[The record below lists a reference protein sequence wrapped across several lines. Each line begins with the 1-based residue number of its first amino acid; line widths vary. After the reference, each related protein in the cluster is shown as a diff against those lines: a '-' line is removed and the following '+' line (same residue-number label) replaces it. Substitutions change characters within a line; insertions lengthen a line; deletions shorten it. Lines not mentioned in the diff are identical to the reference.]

1 MGTEAQRLQSGVNS
15 IALSQRLVKGYVL
28 MFMKHSYAEVSAIK
42 INKKIN
48 SPVFK
53 QDFDQRRVNN
63 NAWGQLYS
71 SEKKI

>member
-1 MGTEAQRLQSGVNS
+1 
-15 IALSQRLVKGYVL
+15 
-28 MFMKHSYAEVSAIK
+28 MKHSDAKVSAIK

-48 SPVFK
+48 RPVFK
-53 QDFDQRRVNN
+53 QDFEQCRVNN